1 MPLFSVITPI
11 NSIPDSFED
20 CCLSLMNQTLKDF
33 EWIIVINGREL
44 KKNQLE
50 NFVCNY
56 SISDIKII
64 ETNDS
69 SGPSKARNLGINNS
83 IGNYLVFLDSDDY
96 LFSNFL
102 CNLSRIVLN
111 INHDQFAICSFGT
124 KFIKN
129 KGIIGRNNLVYKSKI
144 LKKSEICLNFI
155 GSISGF
161 IIKNNLKNYFHE
173 KISLFEDYN
182 FYIELMNKNIPIIS
196 SSELKYFYS
205 ISETSLTKKISESY
219 PNKIQE
225 AKEVLLNSSR
235 KQNMYHRTLI
245 KLQVKRLSFKLNRY
259 FLKFLFFTLLI
270 FLLNP
275 RYFYFFSK
283 REFNNLKLK

>member
-1 MPLFSVITPI
+1 M
-11 NSIPDSFED
+11 
-20 CCLSLMNQTLKDF
+20 
-33 EWIIVINGREL
+33 
-44 KKNQLE
+44 
-50 NFVCNY
+50 
-56 SISDIKII
+56 
-64 ETNDS
+64 
-69 SGPSKARNLGINNS
+69 
-83 IGNYLVFLDSDDY
+83 
-96 LFSNFL
+96 
-102 CNLSRIVLN
+102 N

-129 KGIIGRNNLVYKSKI
+129 KGIIGRNNLLYKSKK

-205 ISETSLTKKISESY
+205 ISETSLTKKISENY

-225 AKEVLLNSSR
+225 AKKVLLNSSR
-235 KQNMYHRTLI
+235 KQNIYHRTLI
-245 KLQVKRLSFKLNRY
+245 KMQVKRLSFKLNKY
-259 FLKFLFFTLLI
+259 FFKFLIFTLLI
-270 FLLNP
+270 FVLNP

-283 REFNNLKLK
+283 RELNNLKLK

>member
-1 MPLFSVITPI
+1 
-11 NSIPDSFED
+11 
-20 CCLSLMNQTLKDF
+20 
-33 EWIIVINGREL
+33 
-44 KKNQLE
+44 
-50 NFVCNY
+50 
-56 SISDIKII
+56 
-64 ETNDS
+64 
-69 SGPSKARNLGINNS
+69 
-83 IGNYLVFLDSDDY
+83 
-96 LFSNFL
+96 
-102 CNLSRIVLN
+102 
-111 INHDQFAICSFGT
+111 
-124 KFIKN
+124 
-129 KGIIGRNNLVYKSKI
+129 
-144 LKKSEICLNFI
+144 
-155 GSISGF
+155 
-161 IIKNNLKNYFHE
+161 
-173 KISLFEDYN
+173 
-182 FYIELMNKNIPIIS
+182 MNKNIPIIS

-235 KQNMYHRTLI
+235 KQNMYHRALI